1 MGEDQMRV
9 AVIVSGAYK
18 ADGRTYEGG
27 NREEDKVRSLEK
39 CRMSL
44 KNAFPMADFYY
55 HTWMDYYQDWFN
67 ESKWYVQTEPKIDYH
82 PLLDTVGYDTQKYI
96 KTKRKAEKDIEFR
109 EKTRNQTKQILAH
122 ASMIGGLEKD
132 YDIIVRARHDTY
144 VCSTANFQDL
154 LYISQRGNIAI
165 GLATLKEHS
174 REFYR
179 LHEVG
184 KDYKDCFLFDQLII
198 HPRKL
203 FDEKKVYELH
213 HEKRLLPAEFGWYQI
228 MNESTCY
235 SGWAN
240 PDKHVPIEFI
250 K

>member
-1 MGEDQMRV
+1 MRI
-9 AVIVSGAYK
+9 AVLISGAYK

-44 KNAFPMADFYY
+44 KKAFPMADFYY
-55 HTWMDYYQDWFN
+55 HTWHDGNIYEFPWKIEF
-67 ESKWYVQTEPKIDYH
+67 EPRISYH
-82 PLLDTVGYDTQKYI
+82 PLLDTEGFDTPKYI
-96 KTKRKAEKDIEFR
+96 KTRKKAENDIDFR
-109 EKTRNQTKQILAH
+109 ERTKNQTKQILAH
-122 ASMIGGLEKD
+122 ASLLNSIEKD

-144 VCSTANFQDL
+144 VYGMGNFDHL
-154 LYISQRGNIAI
+154 IYKSQRENIAI

-179 LHEVG
+179 LHDVG
-184 KDYKDCFLFDQLII
+184 KDYKECFLFDQLII

-203 FDEKKVYELH
+203 FDVEKVYKLH
-213 HEKRLLPAEFGWYQI
+213 HEKRLLPAEFGWYQV
-228 MNESTCY
+228 MNEHECY